1 MSPNYPSSYGAGLA
15 IQCYFSLPDLP
26 GDDDHRIAISV
37 LDFKLQ
43 GESKSLSSRVVG
55 WGGGQKY
62 FSALAARIAEELSLE
77 GGILL
82 FQRVVYMLYDKGR

>member
-1 MSPNYPSSYGAGLA
+1 MTSHGRPPSHYGYLMSPNYPSSYGAGLA

-43 GESKSLSSRVVG
+43 GESKSLSSQVVG
-55 WGGGQKY
+55 WG
-62 FSALAARIAEELSLE
+62 A
-77 GGILL
+77 
-82 FQRVVYMLYDKGR
+82 